1 MAIREHKTGFV
12 LIASMVSVTAWAA
25 AGHATQSA
33 TAEPQSQAVPFTLV
47 QVLSLESSG
56 EVDKI
61 VTARRSDGTLATI
74 SAALPPGYGMKG
86 RVIAFPDGSRIA
98 YYDAFRMKT
107 TWPARR
113 VAGSDYRQNFHP
125 TTCVQAPGK
134 VISRDHILGEEV
146 EVIDEAIED
155 FHLITY
161 QAPRLACTTLQYK
174 VLGSHPNSASANAQ
188 SLDVGKEP
196 QPDLF
201 DSPDYEEVRPS
212 EVDKRLLLA
221 IGYSEPPD
229 PEHVK
234 SSREMD
240 AMYDSLRKQK

>member
-1 MAIREHKTGFV
+1 MDIECKRARSHASGVLFSNHICKLRAKAQGGVKPILQDEGTPLLRFRKHKTGFV
-12 LIASMVSVTAWAA
+12 LIASMFSVTAWAA

-33 TAEPQSQAVPFTLV
+33 TAEPQSQAIPFTLV

-61 VTARRSDGTLATI
+61 VMARCSEGTLATI
-74 SAALPPGYGMKG
+74 GAAGPPGYGMKG
-86 RVIAFPDGSRIA
+86 RVVAFLEGSRIA

-107 TWPARR
+107 TWPAKR

-155 FHLITY
+155 FHLT
-161 QAPRLACTTLQYK
+161 
-174 VLGSHPNSASANAQ
+174 
-188 SLDVGKEP
+188 
-196 QPDLF
+196 
-201 DSPDYEEVRPS
+201 PDYEEVRPS